1 MSIRAA
7 VLPALAELALLSLAL
22 AALATLAAPLGDP
35 VVMLGRGARYAATA
49 PGTLV
54 SGKFASLP
62 AQAFAQH
69 IGALLSLLA
78 LSGWL
83 VLVLGRLALPAGAI
97 LMFACAIW
105 SALLAWLFLQPPGP
119 TWPLAQP
126 QLGQLASVL
135 AGWPWWALPAAAM
148 AAVPLASRLTCHS
161 WQAVRRPSRVWLYPM
176 WVLLTGLGLLWLT
189 DYSARAAVQHRHL
202 AQQQFQALALA
213 YAVLTI
219 LAGTAPS
226 ALNLLARAL
235 ARADGATLNQKPGP
249 GIAASRF
256 DHVKRLHRAVWP
268 RVGLLV
274 VLALWAALVLLVV
287 GLHPAQSALRAEA
300 IRLPLVIGGGWLAY
314 RWIDDSQG
322 LRWSFARG
330 MLAASALIGVALL
343 PLAGTGD
350 NGQVLLL
357 TLAAAA
363 LLGGITGGLVRKS
376 LPAAGLGLLVF
387 AALVAAVMWALFT
400 HGAAHS
406 RTVAFRLEALAKPWA
421 SHYEYLS
428 ELRWFMANT
437 PAGGHGLGH
446 VPWCGTLASLV
457 DGACTAIPRQTQS
470 DYVLAALVGV
480 WGDLAA
486 LAIAAATAVWLL
498 GLMPSACE
506 TAGPGLAPRADR
518 LGAWIVTFFACI
530 SLVQLFVTCLG
541 SLGLM
546 PLTGV
551 GFPLLAYGK
560 ASLLV
565 TACIAAFGINR
576 PAHPQP

>member
-1 MSIRAA
+1 MSFRAA

-22 AALATLAAPLGDP
+22 VALAVLAAPLGDP

-62 AQAFAQH
+62 PQAFAQH
-69 IGALLSLLA
+69 IGALLALLA

-83 VLVLGRLALPAGAI
+83 VLALGRLALPAGAI
-97 LMFACAIW
+97 LMAGCAIW
-105 SALLAWLFLQPPGP
+105 STVMAWLFLQPPGP

-148 AAVPLASRLTCHS
+148 AAVPLASRLTRNS
-161 WQAVRRPSRVWLYPM
+161 WQAIRKPSRVWLFPM

-189 DYSARAAVQHRHL
+189 DYSARAAALHRHL
-202 AQQQFQALALA
+202 AQQQFQALVLA
-213 YAVLTI
+213 YAVLTV
-219 LAGTAPS
+219 LAGIAPS
-226 ALNLLARAL
+226 ALNFLARAL
-235 ARADGATLNQKPGP
+235 ARADGAAPSHKPGP
-249 GIAASRF
+249 GIAAIQF
-256 DHVKRLHRAVWP
+256 DRVTRLCRAIWP
-268 RVGLLV
+268 RVGLLA
-274 VLALWAALVLLVV
+274 VLALWALLVLLVV

-300 IRLPLVIGGGWLAY
+300 IRLPVVIGGGWLAY

-322 LRWSFARG
+322 LRWSYARG

-363 LLGGITGGLVRKS
+363 LLGGIVGGLIRRSV
-376 LPAAGLGLLVF
+376 PAAGLGLLVF
-387 AALVAAVMWALFT
+387 AALVAAVMWTLFT

-428 ELRWFMANT
+428 ELHWFMANT

-498 GLMPSACE
+498 GLMPSAQ
-506 TAGPGLAPRADR
+506 ASSVHGLAPRADR